1 MSPKPKIDKSDEDY
15 HYEATC
21 PEHRKKSTDFIGQT
35 ERGYVF
41 RCRYSIAINSEIDGE
56 AHIGKIAHT
65 FLAKS
70 VNCYRTTAIKGKGS
84 LRTEVWTW
92 TEGNPKPAADV
103 NWKVVNL

>member
-1 MSPKPKIDKSDEDY
+1 MKPKLQRSDEDY
-15 HYEATC
+15 HYESLC
-21 PEHRKKSTDFIGQT
+21 PEHHRKSTDFIGQT

-41 RCRYSIAINSEIDGE
+41 RCRELLGGIAQGFEE
-56 AHIGKIAHT
+56 AFKVRYEAHT

-70 VNCYRTTAIKGKGS
+70 VTCYRTTAIKGKGS

>member
-41 RCRYSIAINSEIDGE
+41 RCRSTVSDVGYQGPG
-56 AHIGKIAHT
+56 HHT

-70 VNCYRTTAIKGKGS
+70 VTCYRTTAIKGKGS